1 MNRKRLTAMVL
12 SGVLAASMA
21 VTGTAAEDQV
31 TITFSLWDEIQSVV
45 YQQLIDN
52 FEEQNPNIHVEMQLT
67 PWDQYWTKFDA
78 SAGANQAADVFFMN
92 VSVPKYAEAGIL
104 EPLDDYMEKSGFDLS
119 LYAPSVVESST
130 YNGVHY
136 AVPKGTD
143 SLAVIVNSALFEK
156 YGVTEPENG
165 WTWDDMLT
173 VCGELKTAIEAAG
186 DSIYPMDFILNSAN
200 GAWEPVIYEFGGQL
214 FNEDGT
220 SALASDE
227 AVAGIQALVDMIDEG
242 YIPDYQT
249 ISDTAAEELFISGQT
264 CMLYLPTFS
273 AQKVEQAEMENVKLI
288 QIAAAKS
295 QDFLASTMHY
305 GMNAASEHKD
315 EAWKFLE
322 YLAGEEANDIIGKSG
337 IDLPARLSSQEYY
350 GASFTKFDGQAFVDV
365 IPSAKPAEMGPA
377 YALDEI
383 GSIMNEQIIEIFN
396 KNVEVKEGLEQMAAD
411 INAAIEAGK

>member
-31 TITFSLWDEIQSVV
+31 TITYSLWDEIQSVV

-92 VSVPKYAEAGIL
+92 NWVPKYAEAGIL
-104 EPLDDYMEKSGFDLS
+104 EPLDDYMEKANFDLS
-119 LYAPSVVESST
+119 LYAPSVVEAGT
-130 YNGVHY
+130 VDGVHY
-136 AVPKGTD
+136 VVPKGTD
-143 SLAVIVNSALFEK
+143 SLAVFVDYAVFEK

-186 DSIYPMDFILNSAN
+186 DSIYPMDFILNSSN

-273 AQKVEQAEMENVKLI
+273 AQKVEQAGMENVKLI
-288 QIAAAKS
+288 QIPTAKS

-315 EAWKFLE
+315 EAWKFME
-322 YLAGEEANDIIGKSG
+322 YLASEEANDIIGKSG
-337 IDLPARLSSQEYY
+337 IDLPARLSSQKYY
-350 GASFTKFDGQAFVDV
+350 GESFTKFDGQAFVDV
-365 IPSAKPAEMGPA
+365 IMSAKPNETGPA
-377 YALDEI
+377 YASDEI
-383 GSIMNEQIIEIFN
+383 NSIMNEQIIEIFN

>member
-1 MNRKRLTAMVL
+1 
-12 SGVLAASMA
+12 
-21 VTGTAAEDQV
+21 
-31 TITFSLWDEIQSVV
+31 
-45 YQQLIDN
+45 
-52 FEEQNPNIHVEMQLT
+52 MQLT

-92 VSVPKYAEAGIL
+92 VWVPKYAEAGIL
-104 EPLDDYMEKSGFDLS
+104 EPLDDYMEKADFDFS

-186 DSIYPMDFILNSAN
+186 DSIYPMDFILNSSN

-249 ISDTAAEELFISGQT
+249 ISDTAAEELFVSGQT

-273 AQKVEQAEMENVKLI
+273 AQKVEQAGMENVKLI
-288 QIAAAKS
+288 QIPTAKT

-350 GASFTKFDGQAFVDV
+350 GESFTKFDGQAFVDV
-365 IPSAKPAEMGPA
+365 IPSAKPNESGPS

-383 GSIMNEQIIEIFN
+383 NSIMNEQMIEIFN

>member
-1 MNRKRLTAMVL
+1 M
-12 SGVLAASMA
+12 
-21 VTGTAAEDQV
+21 
-31 TITFSLWDEIQSVV
+31 
-45 YQQLIDN
+45 
-52 FEEQNPNIHVEMQLT
+52 
-67 PWDQYWTKFDA
+67 
-78 SAGANQAADVFFMN
+78 
-92 VSVPKYAEAGIL
+92 
-104 EPLDDYMEKSGFDLS
+104 
-119 LYAPSVVESST
+119 
-130 YNGVHY
+130 
-136 AVPKGTD
+136 
-143 SLAVIVNSALFEK
+143 
-156 YGVTEPENG
+156 
-165 WTWDDMLT
+165 
-173 VCGELKTAIEAAG
+173 
-186 DSIYPMDFILNSAN
+186 
-200 GAWEPVIYEFGGQL
+200 IYEFGGQL

-288 QIAAAKS
+288 QIPTAKT
-295 QDFLASTMHY
+295 QDFLAGSMQY

-337 IDLPARLSSQEYY
+337 IDLPARLSSQKYY
-350 GASFTKFDGQAFVDV
+350 GESFTKFDGQAFVDV
-365 IPSAKPAEMGPA
+365 IPSARPSETGPA
-377 YALDEI
+377 YASDEI
-383 GSIMNEQIIEIFN
+383 NSIMNEQIIEIFN